1 MPVPKRRV
9 AKARGRKRRA
19 HWKLT
24 LPGIVNCP
32 QCHEVKLSHRVCPSC
47 GFYKGREAIPSK

>member
-32 QCHEVKLSHRVCPSC
+32 QCHEVKLSHRVCPNC
-47 GFYKGREAIPSK
+47 GFYKGREAVPTK